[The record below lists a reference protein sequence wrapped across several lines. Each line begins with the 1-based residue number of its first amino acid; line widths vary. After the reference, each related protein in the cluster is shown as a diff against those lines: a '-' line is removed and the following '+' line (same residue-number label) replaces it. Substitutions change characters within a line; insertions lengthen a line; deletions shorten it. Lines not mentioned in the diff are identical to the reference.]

1 MALTHDQATEFVL
14 RKRAARMRSRVD
26 AVSAEVIR
34 ELREHTVRPL
44 LLKGPAITALLYPAD
59 STRSY
64 QDADLLVAPP
74 EYETAERCLAR
85 LGFQKTLDD
94 SDVPGSEVAG
104 HPWQRGGDVVD
115 LHWTLAEVGVGPEQV
130 WEALQDGRRILR
142 VNAVEVDIPGVAAR
156 ALIVALHAA
165 HHGTAVDYPLE
176 DLARAVDQ
184 LDQATWAAAAELAE
198 RLRATDTFTSG
209 LTLHPAGERL
219 AGDLGLPTDL
229 PTVLR
234 LKRGAPP
241 PGAVTMEVLSS
252 TRGAKSRLRLAARKA
267 VPTRRFMRSWFPR
280 SRDSNFW
287 LAVGYLWRP
296 LWLSLAAGPAFLAWR
311 RVRHAKGRAGP
322 SRSA

>member
-44 LLKGPAITALLYPAD
+44 LLKGPAITSLLYPAD

-64 QDADLLVAPP
+64 QD
-74 EYETAERCLAR
+74 
-85 LGFQKTLDD
+85 
-94 SDVPGSEVAG
+94 DVPGSEVAG
-104 HPWQRGGDVVD
+104 HPWQRGSDVVD

-130 WEALQDGRRILR
+130 WQALQDGRGILR
-142 VNAVEVDIPGVAAR
+142 VNGVEVDIPGVAAR

-252 TRGAKSRLRLAARKA
+252 TRGAKSRLRLAARKI
-267 VPTRRFMRSWFPR
+267 VPKRRFMRNWFPR

>member
-1 MALTHDQATEFVL
+1 
-14 RKRAARMRSRVD
+14 
-26 AVSAEVIR
+26 
-34 ELREHTVRPL
+34 ELRTHTVRPL
-44 LLKGPAITALLYPAD
+44 LLKGPAITSLLYPAD

-165 HHGTAVDYPLE
+165 
-176 DLARAVDQ
+176 
-184 LDQATWAAAAELAE
+184 
-198 RLRATDTFTSG
+198 
-209 LTLHPAGERL
+209 
-219 AGDLGLPTDL
+219 
-229 PTVLR
+229 
-234 LKRGAPP
+234 P

-252 TRGAKSRLRLAARKA
+252 TRGAKSRLRLAARKI
-267 VPTRRFMRSWFPR
+267 VPTRRFMRNWFPR

-311 RVRHAKGRAGP
+311 RVRHAKGRAG
-322 SRSA
+322 